1 MPKDPVKDFREFR
14 QQQSITR
21 KDRETALVEQ
31 WKAAPEHE
39 KPKHLQPLLQAYEP
53 TFNRKVN
60 EWSRGA
66 RAIQPAAF
74 KAELQKHFINAL
86 QTYDPTKAA
95 LSTHVEMRL
104 QKAKRFVG
112 THQNL
117 AYIPEGQARFIGPI
131 QKARDELTE
140 QFGRE
145 PTHTEIADHL
155 GMQPH
160 KVERLAK
167 SLKKDIP
174 ASMLVNDPSAQ
185 TSSREREVLDL
196 LQFNLSPEEKKVFDY
211 LFGRNGMP
219 KVLSTN
225 DLAKKLNKSAP
236 QVSRLKTSILN
247 KYKQY
252 A

>member
-1 MPKDPVKDFREFR
+1 MSKTPVTEFRDFR

-21 KDRETALVEQ
+21 KEREAALVDQ
-31 WKAAPEHE
+31 WKTAPEHE

-53 TFNRKVN
+53 VFNRKVN

-86 QTYDPTKAA
+86 ETYDPARAA
-95 LSTHVEMRL
+95 LSTHVETRL
-104 QKAKRFVG
+104 QKAMRFVG
-112 THQNL
+112 RHQNL

-140 QFGRE
+140 QFGRD
-145 PTHTEIADHL
+145 PTHSEIADHL
-155 GMQPH
+155 GMTPAR
-160 KVERLAK
+160 VERISK
-167 SLKKDIP
+167 SVKRDIP
-174 ASMLVNDPSAQ
+174 ASLLVKDPTSQ
-185 TSSREREVLDL
+185 ISSREREVLDL
-196 LQFNLSPEEKKVFDY
+196 LQFNLSPDEKRVFDY
-211 LFGRNGMP
+211 LYGRNGMP
-219 KVLSTN
+219 VVQSTN
-225 DLAKKLNKSAP
+225 ELAKKLGKSAP

>member
-1 MPKDPVKDFREFR
+1 MPKNPIAEFRDYR

-21 KDRETALVEQ
+21 KDRETDMVNR
-31 WKAAPEHE
+31 WKSAPEHE
-39 KPKHLQPLLQAYEP
+39 KPQHLQPLLQAYDSV
-53 TFNRKVN
+53 FNRKVN

-66 RAIQPAAF
+66 RAVNAAAM
-74 KAELQKHFINAL
+74 KAELQKQFINSL
-86 QTYDPTKAA
+86 HTYDPEKAA
-95 LSTHVEMRL
+95 LSTHVETRL

-131 QKARDELTE
+131 MKAKDELSE
-140 QFGRE
+140 ELGRD
-145 PTHTEIADHL
+145 PTHSEIADHL
-155 GMQPH
+155 GITPAR
-160 KVERLAK
+160 VERLTK

-185 TSSREREVLDL
+185 TSSREREVLEL
-196 LQFNLSPEEKKVFDY
+196 LQYNLTPEEKKVFDY
-211 LFGRNGMP
+211 LYGRNGMP
-219 KVLSTN
+219 AIQATN
-225 DLAKKLNKSAP
+225 ELAARLGKSAP
-236 QVSRLKTSILN
+236 QISRLKTSILN